1 MSKRMRI
8 LLGGIL
14 LTLMSV
20 YFAIY
25 VYSITLPR
33 KGSSDGF
40 SATWDTVGDP
50 RITNVD
56 ANSPSSGLL
65 QPGDE
70 IVAINGIKVMENPG
84 VLLNSDNPP
93 GTRLT
98 LTVRRAGE
106 LRDATITTV
115 PYATG
120 VRFDP
125 THYISILFLL
135 TGWAVFL
142 LRPEDKQACLLAM
155 MLATLIGLVGNSPV
169 NLPSWLTVVAGLGSA
184 ASLIFFPVFA
194 HFFLIFPE
202 PSPLLRRW
210 QRLEIWL
217 YLPFFLVILP
227 VFGPGRLSPVLLNW
241 VFKIRWHRFDF
252 VAQLVVIAYLA
263 AGLISLVINY
273 RVADPIARRRL
284 RVVMAGSVAG
294 FLNLLILILG
304 GLTGLQEQLPSVWWW
319 FEKAIYVTLPL
330 VPLSFVYA
338 IVRHKVIPVSLII
351 RRGVRYLLVSRGSIV
366 IEAIAV
372 MLSVTALL
380 TYVFSRFNPP
390 GIVIGLVSAAVAIA
404 TWKLEGWFHNKY
416 LSPLI
421 DRKFFRQAYDS
432 QKIMAD
438 LADSLRSTTDLSHLC
453 EQVATKIQTA
463 LQTESVSVLLK
474 EEGTGDYLSG
484 YSCEYSAEDGKAI
497 PRQRQFRL
505 PRQAEAVARLSEAG
519 QPIEIEP
526 TTNGA
531 NRIRSIEDEAV
542 QQMKSALLLPLMA
555 KAEMP
560 GIISIGP
567 RLGDLPF
574 SREDKHL
581 LMTVA
586 GPTTFAIENARLVER
601 MVEEARRREE
611 VEAENE
617 QRAREL
623 EEARQLQIS
632 MLPKTIPTL
641 PHLEIAAFMKTATE
655 VGGDYYDFHLS
666 DDGTL
671 TVAVG
676 DATGHGLKAGTMVTA
691 MKSLFHC
698 LAREQELVPML
709 SQSSRVLK
717 AMNLRSLFM
726 GLTMA
731 KLRGCELKLSLAGMP
746 PVFIYRARP
755 GKVEEVSIQAM
766 PLGSITNYVY
776 REQELKLEAE
786 DVVVMM
792 SDGLPERF
800 NAEGEMFDYDRVR
813 DKLAEVAKKRP
824 QEIVEHLTWAGD
836 TWANGLLQDDDV
848 TLVVLKLKRAGEKE
862 S

>member
-1 MSKRMRI
+1 MSKRLRI
-8 LLGGIL
+8 LLGVIL

-25 VYSITLPR
+25 VYSISLPR

-40 SATWDTVGDP
+40 SATWDGKGDP

-56 ANSPSSGLL
+56 DNSPSSGLL
-65 QPGDE
+65 QLGDE
-70 IVAINGIKVMENPG
+70 IVAINGIKIMENPG

-125 THYISILFLL
+125 IHYSSILFLL

-142 LRPEDKQACLLAM
+142 LRPEDKQACLLAV
-155 MLATLIGLVGNSPV
+155 MLATLVGLVGNNAV
-169 NLPSWLTVVAGLGSA
+169 NLPSWLAVVAGFGA
-184 ASLIFFPVFA
+184 ATSLIFFPVFA

-210 QRLEIWL
+210 QRLEFWL

-227 VFGPGRLSPVLLNW
+227 VFGPGRLAPVLLSW
-241 VFKIRWHRFDF
+241 VLKIRWNRFDF
-252 VAQLVVIAYLA
+252 VAQLPIIAYLA

-273 RVADPIARRRL
+273 QVADHIARRRL

-304 GLTGLQEQLPSVWWW
+304 GPTGLQERLPAVWSWL
-319 FEKAIYVTLPL
+319 EKAIYVTLPL

-351 RRGVRYLLVSRGSIV
+351 RRGVRYVLVSRGSV
-366 IEAIAV
+366 LIEAAV
-372 MLSVTALL
+372 VILAVTVVL
-380 TYVFSRFNPP
+380 TYIFSRFRPS
-390 GIVIGLVSAAVAIA
+390 GIVIGTVSAAVAIFV
-404 TWKLEGWFHNKY
+404 WKLETRLHEKY
-416 LSPLI
+416 LAPII
-421 DRKFFRQAYDS
+421 DRKFFRESYNSHQ
-432 QKIMAD
+432 IIAD
-438 LADSLRSTTDLSHLC
+438 LTDSLRSTTSLPQLC

-463 LQTESVSVLLK
+463 LQTENVVVLLRD
-474 EEGTGDYLSG
+474 EATGNYLSG
-484 YSCEYSAEDGKAI
+484 YSCEFNSADGKAVVCQQ
-497 PRQRQFRL
+497 PFRL
-505 PRQAEAVARLSEAG
+505 HRDSLAVAKLFESG
-519 QPIEIEP
+519 QPL
-526 TTNGA
+526 
-531 NRIRSIEDEAV
+531 EADSFDDDDLRK
-542 QQMKSALLLPLMA
+542 MKSALLLPLTT
-555 KAEMP
+555 KQNMP
-560 GIISIGP
+560 GLISLGA

-574 SREDKHL
+574 SGEDKVL
-581 LMTVA
+581 LMSVA
-586 GPTTFAIENARLVER
+586 APTTFAIENSRLVER
-601 MVEEARRREE
+601 MIEEARRREE
-611 VEAENE
+611 IEAESL
-617 QRAREL
+617 QRAKEL

-632 MLPKTIPTL
+632 MLPKTIPSL
-641 PHLEIAAFMKTATE
+641 PNLEIAAFMKTATE

-698 LAREQELVPML
+698 LVLEPELVPML

-731 KLRGCELKLSLAGMP
+731 KLRGRELKLSCAGMP
-746 PVFIYRARP
+746 PVFIYRQLT
-755 GKVEEVSIQAM
+755 GLVEEVSIQAM
-766 PLGSITNYVY
+766 PLGSVTTYVY
-776 REQELKLEAE
+776 RERVLQIETG
-786 DVVVMM
+786 DIVVMM

-800 NAEGEMFDYDRVR
+800 NGEGEMFDYDRVR
-813 DKLAEVAKKRP
+813 ESLIEAARKSP
-824 QEIVEHLTWAGD
+824 QEIVEHLATAGD
-836 TWANGLLQDDDV
+836 VWANGLPQDDDV
-848 TLVVLKLKRAGEKE
+848 TLVVLKLKQVGEKE
-862 S
+862 

>member
-1 MSKRMRI
+1 MSKRTRI

-20 YFAIY
+20 YFALY

-40 SATWDTVGDP
+40 SATWDGRGDP

-56 ANSPSSGLL
+56 DNSPSSGLV

-70 IVAINGIKVMENPG
+70 IIAINGIKIMDDPG

-98 LTVRRAGE
+98 LTVRRTGE

-115 PYATG
+115 PYATR

-125 THYISILFLL
+125 IHYISLLFLL

-142 LRPEDKQACLLAM
+142 LRPEDKQAWLLAM
-155 MLATLIGLVGNSPV
+155 MLATLIGLVGNGPV
-169 NLPSWLTVVAGLGSA
+169 NLPSWLAVAAGLGA
-184 ASLIFFPVFA
+184 VASLVFFPVFA
-194 HFFLIFPE
+194 QFFLVFPE

-210 QRLEIWL
+210 RRLEIWL
-217 YLPFFLVILP
+217 YLPFLLLILP
-227 VFGPGRLSPVLLNW
+227 VFGPARLAPVLLGW
-241 VFKIRWHRFDF
+241 LLKIRWNRFDF
-252 VAQLVVIAYLA
+252 LVQLVVIAYLV

-273 RVADPIARRRL
+273 RVADLIARRRL
-284 RVVMAGSVAG
+284 RVVMAGSIAG
-294 FLNLLILILG
+294 FLNLLLLILG
-304 GLTGLQEQLPSVWWW
+304 GLTGLQEQLSGVWSW

-351 RRGVRYLLVSRGSIV
+351 RRGVRYLLVSRGSVI
-366 IEAIAV
+366 IEALVVVLA
-372 MLSVTALL
+372 VTAML
-380 TYVFSRFNPP
+380 TYIFSRFRPS
-390 GIVIGLVSAAVAIA
+390 GIVIGTVSAAVAIVV
-404 TWKLEGWFHNKY
+404 WKLETRLHEKY
-416 LSPLI
+416 LAPII
-421 DRKFFRQAYDS
+421 DRKFFRESYDS
-432 QKIMAD
+432 HQIIAD
-438 LADSLRSTTDLSHLC
+438 LTESLRSTTGLPQLC
-453 EQVATKIQTA
+453 ELVATKIQSA
-463 LQTESVSVLLK
+463 LQTENVVVLLR
-474 EEGTGDYLSG
+474 EESTGDYSSD
-484 YSCEYSAEDGKAI
+484 YSCEFDRRDGKAVVCQK
-497 PRQRQFRL
+497 PFRL
-505 PRQAEAVARLSEAG
+505 RASSATVGNLKEAG
-519 QPIEIEP
+519 QPLEVD
-526 TTNGA
+526 A
-531 NRIRSIEDEAV
+531 DEDADL
-542 QQMKSALLLPLMA
+542 QQMKSALLLPLMT
-555 KAEMP
+555 KQGMP
-560 GIISIGP
+560 GIVSLGA

-574 SREDKHL
+574 SREDKAL
-581 LMTVA
+581 LMSVA
-586 GPTTFAIENARLVER
+586 GPTTFAIENSRLVER
-601 MVEEARRREE
+601 MIEEARRREE
-611 VEAENE
+611 IEAENE
-617 QRAREL
+617 QRAKEL

-641 PHLEIAAFMKTATE
+641 PHLEIAAYMKTATE

-698 LAREQELVPML
+698 MAREPELVPML

-731 KLRGCELKLSLAGMP
+731 KLRGNELKLSCAGMP
-746 PVFIYRARP
+746 PVFIYRARS
-755 GKVEEVSIQAM
+755 GDVEEISIQAM
-766 PLGSITNYVY
+766 PLGSVTSYVY
-776 REQELKLEAE
+776 REQSLNLGSG

-800 NAEGEMFDYDRVR
+800 NPESEMFDYDRIRSV
-813 DKLAEVAKKRP
+813 LVEVAP
-824 QEIVEHLTWAGD
+824 QTPQYIVEQLTQAGD
-836 TWANGLLQDDDV
+836 VWASGRPQDDDV
-848 TLVVLKLKRAGEKE
+848 TFVVLKVK
-862 S
+862 